1 MHRQEPTVV
10 GTEACSSLHCLRHEA
25 KHGSY
30 TKTEERML
38 FTRSNSY
45 CRVYVYNWVYC
56 NSGSPYHS
64 KELSSPTEK
73 VSCTLTQQVTLHNQ
87 VYLDAHL
94 LPPHGSLTDCSFSVI
109 ALRQDKCMNVF
120 MERTLR
126 QEANYFIQFFS
137 LVRLLL
143 PSSFFIFIKYYDRN
157 ANFPL
162 NPAKLDIPSSLR
174 LNLRC

>member
-1 MHRQEPTVV
+1 MKLNMDPTQRQRKGCCLQGVILTV
-10 GTEACSSLHCLRHEA
+10 GLC
-25 KHGSY
+25 
-30 TKTEERML
+30 
-38 FTRSNSY
+38 
-45 CRVYVYNWVYC
+45 VYNWVYC

-109 ALRQDKCMNVF
+109 TLWQDKCMNVF

-126 QEANYFIQFFS
+126 QEANYFIQFFC
-137 LVRLLL
+137 LV
-143 PSSFFIFIKYYDRN
+143 
-157 ANFPL
+157 
-162 NPAKLDIPSSLR
+162 
-174 LNLRC
+174 